1 MGLLFGLLTGF
12 STLFSVNNSLCT
24 HFSNIF
30 SLFSPFFLFAYSRP
44 GACGGLSLSLGG
56 MGHVYHSKRGAE
68 KVIATA
74 TVIIVILFV
83 GCSVALLFV

>member
-1 MGLLFGLLTGF
+1 MHTFFKYFQLILSLLLILLILAQERA
-12 STLFSVNNSLCT
+12 S
-24 HFSNIF
+24 
-30 SLFSPFFLFAYSRP
+30 
-44 GACGGLSLSLGG
+44 GLSLSLGG

>member
-1 MGLLFGLLTGF
+1 MHTFFKYFQLILSLLLILLILTQERA
-12 STLFSVNNSLCT
+12 S
-24 HFSNIF
+24 
-30 SLFSPFFLFAYSRP
+30 
-44 GACGGLSLSLGG
+44 GLSLSLGG

-74 TVIIVILFV
+74 TVIVAILFV